1 MASSNLASLMAQHK
15 NLSEEAQKR
24 AGKAIAGSMGDRHKH
39 FLKTIT
45 TLIESKAIDYHLPE
59 TLLQKDVYEKLSD
72 IAKAKVDVTLLNIAD
87 MLRHV
92 EQFYRSTAT
101 PDESPHLQTMIEHL
115 WSMKERVEREHGN
128 VFKF

>member
-24 AGKAIAGSMGDRHKH
+24 AGKAISGDMDDPHKQ
-39 FLKTIT
+39 FLKTIAA
-45 TLIESKAIDYHLPE
+45 LIESKSIDYHLPE
-59 TLLQKDVYEKLSD
+59 TLLEKDIYERLSEG
-72 IAKAKVDVTLLNIAD
+72 ARAKVDVALLNIAD